1 MIRALVWL
9 ILIGAFIWFG
19 ATIKLGNKTF
29 FGHVRAIW
37 ATEEVQ
43 ELKSGVKEKAEPAA
57 RKVEKGVRAGINAMK
72 DEGSGSGSGVGST
85 AGSASP

>member
-1 MIRALVWL
+1 MIRALIWL
-9 ILIGAFIWFG
+9 IVIGAFIWFG
-19 ATIKLGNKTF
+19 SSVKLGNKTF

-57 RKVEKGVRAGINAMK
+57 RKVEKGVRAGINAMQE
-72 DEGSGSGSGVGST
+72 DGSSGSAVGSG
-85 AGSASP
+85 AAP